1 MLLKCK
7 AYIRGAYGPGNIGD
21 DVLML
26 SVIKLLEMRY
36 DARDIYVGVE
46 HPKEA
51 RALHPAVNW
60 IHIKKPVQAE
70 LVVLGGGGQFFS
82 FVPPSEGKRNFK
94 SSLVG
99 GLKKFRRQSGL
110 VDTMLRMY
118 VGKRGGVDRIY
129 LHKRLA
135 AFCIGLGPFDGGGYG
150 EWRAK
155 EFLRRCDYISVRDQV
170 SSRYCEEYGRSNVST
185 FIDPTLLR
193 ALWVED
199 GTTARVGDVQSSEN
213 KYLTFVLRDWPHDAR
228 GQLVT
233 QAIVSCAERFRR
245 EGRKVRFCAV
255 YKSRDAHLI
264 EKYSD
269 FPWVVWDPCE
279 GISPAEFV
287 RRLILS
293 SSSIISSRAHGV
305 LLPAVLGEPTLA
317 VAIEEKLKQVH
328 KMLPKGTLLVD
339 EASPDAIYEK
349 VLELEVNK
357 EALRSVLIDE
367 VLDGSKI
374 VENAVK
380 DFLAWLDKSKFD

>member
-26 SVIKLLEMRY
+26 AVIKLLEKRF
-36 DARDIYVGVE
+36 DAKDIYVGVE
-46 HPKEA
+46 HPQEA

-60 IHIKKPVQAE
+60 VHIKKPVQAD

-82 FVPPSEGKRNFK
+82 FVPPLGAKR
-94 SSLVG
+94 SLGSKVVN
-99 GLKKFRRQSGL
+99 GLKKIRKQSGL
-110 VDTMLRMY
+110 VDSMLRVY
-118 VGKRGGVDRIY
+118 VGKRGGFDRIY

-150 EWRAK
+150 QWRAK
-155 EFLRRCDYISVRDQV
+155 EFLHRCDYISVRDQV
-170 SSRYCEEYGRSNVST
+170 SRRYCEEYGRSNVST

-199 GTTARVGDVQSSEN
+199 SVVEN
-213 KYLTFVLRDWPHDAR
+213 TYAQPNDFSDKHLTFVLRDWPHDVR

-233 QAIVSCAERFRR
+233 QAIVACADRFRR
-245 EGRKVRFCAV
+245 EGRSVRFCAV

-264 EKYSD
+264 QKYSD

-287 RRLILS
+287 KKLISS
-293 SSSIISSRAHGV
+293 SSSIVSSRAHGV

-328 KMLPKGTLLVD
+328 KMLPKGT
-339 EASPDAIYEK
+339 S
-349 VLELEVNK
+349 
-357 EALRSVLIDE
+357 RR
-367 VLDGSKI
+367 
-374 VENAVK
+374 
-380 DFLAWLDKSKFD
+380 